1 MNPFPRSD
9 RSPEARRRRHWF
21 GIIRS
26 LIILAGLIVL
36 AVVLARQSARP
47 EVLSLTP
54 ARALDGGFRP
64 VEPVDTFSPGDTFF
78 VSAELR
84 GYSPDAALSAR
95 WLYEG
100 EVIAE
105 TPIEPDDVADGYARL
120 SLAPDD
126 PAGWPPGG
134 YVIDVLHEND
144 LLSRA
149 AFQVAAPGE

>member
-26 LIILAGLIVL
+26 LIILAVLIVL
-36 AVVLARQSARP
+36 AVVLARQSASP

-54 ARALDGGFRP
+54 ARALDDAFRP

-78 VSAELR
+78 VSAEFR
-84 GYSPDAALSAR
+84 DYSPDAELSVR

-105 TPIEPDDVADGYARL
+105 IPIEPDDVIDGYARL
-120 SLAPDD
+120 TLAPDD

-134 YVIDVLHEND
+134 YVVDVLHEDN
-144 LLSRA
+144 LLNRA
-149 AFQVAAPGE
+149 AFRVAAPGE